1 MKKVKKGIFLH
12 NLINTWPHSWKL
24 FFFILYTILTNQ
36 NQHGCFRQNCV
47 APMSLSFEH
56 QMLELFTQCL
66 LTLTSNLMFIRNLNK
81 SVLLYFFIIPYNSI
95 FKLYS
100 SFKITNELFRFLLQ
114 GKMMPI
120 SVYVG
125 YYYESTRV
133 HRIDNENIR
142 ETISKSA
149 FCKVLVVFNY
159 IIEILAIVLFIG

>member
-1 MKKVKKGIFLH
+1 
-12 NLINTWPHSWKL
+12 
-24 FFFILYTILTNQ
+24 
-36 NQHGCFRQNCV
+36 
-47 APMSLSFEH
+47 
-56 QMLELFTQCL
+56 
-66 LTLTSNLMFIRNLNK
+66 
-81 SVLLYFFIIPYNSI
+81 
-95 FKLYS
+95 
-100 SFKITNELFRFLLQ
+100 
-114 GKMMPI
+114 MPI